1 MENSS
6 SGTLN
11 YRCFEDLE
19 IDGVQI
25 KAGTDILYNIHGLHH
40 HKDHWIE
47 PDKFIP
53 ERFDPASKYFRT
65 PSGQMRN

>member
-19 IDGVQI
+19 IDGV
-25 KAGTDILYNIHGLHH
+25 
-40 HKDHWIE
+40 
-47 PDKFIP
+47 
-53 ERFDPASKYFRT
+53 
-65 PSGQMRN
+65 